1 MVQQPINILLVED
14 NEDDIIMTLESF
26 SEIETA
32 AISHVVRDGEE
43 AVLFLRRGKGYHDAP
58 TPNLIVMD
66 INMPKKNGFEV
77 LDDIKHD
84 PKLRQIPVVILTT
97 SERQEDINRAY
108 HKGACSYI
116 PKPVGFDNFIAVA
129 QQFSSYWSQLSR
141 VPTTV

>member
-1 MVQQPINILLVED
+1 MKKQPINILLVED

-26 SEIETA
+26 YEIESV

-43 AVLFLRRGKGYHDAP
+43 AVRFLRRGIGYHDAP

-77 LDDIKHD
+77 LDDIKRD
-84 PKLRQIPVVILTT
+84 PELCRIPVVILTT

-108 HKGACSYI
+108 FKGACSYI
-116 PKPVGFDNFIAVA
+116 PKPVGFDNFVAVA
-129 QQFSSYWSQLSR
+129 QKFSSYWSQLSC
-141 VPTTV
+141 VPIAV